1 MNVTN
6 IKRQM
11 KALRMGA
18 VVLGLILVPSLASLL
33 QQRLLQK
40 KAANLYAAQ
49 TGPVGSQRDP
59 KYVELTFETLKSWTY
74 VEGQTPLPRF
84 IKALDGKDVEMTGF
98 MMPLTEMKDITE
110 FLLVPSLWGCCYGQ
124 PPAVN
129 HIVVVRM
136 RTGQLTKFYD
146 DPIRVRGRF
155 KVGEIKQD
163 GYLVSLYV
171 LTADRIDAR

>member
-1 MNVTN
+1 
-6 IKRQM
+6 
-11 KALRMGA
+11 
-18 VVLGLILVPSLASLL
+18 
-33 QQRLLQK
+33 
-40 KAANLYAAQ
+40 
-49 TGPVGSQRDP
+49 
-59 KYVELTFETLKSWTY
+59 
-74 VEGQTPLPRF
+74 
-84 IKALDGKDVEMTGF
+84 MTGF